1 MDWTRKVN
9 PVTFVSSER
18 RINLC
23 NLEEP
28 SRRAGLPVLHRPG
41 LQPGSRSGVGLR
53 GPAALGI
60 LNIAQFGI
68 LTAADIAF
76 DTLQSVWCL

>member
-1 MDWTRKVN
+1 
-9 PVTFVSSER
+9 
-18 RINLC
+18 
-23 NLEEP
+23 
-28 SRRAGLPVLHRPG
+28 
-41 LQPGSRSGVGLR
+41 
-53 GPAALGI
+53 